1 MPWYTGIL
9 LWADMFV
16 ASWHKSQEEAR
27 RLREVNRAG
36 IALLVNDNIL
46 PSFTSTCTLFSH
58 ERV

>member
-1 MPWYTGIL
+1 
-9 LWADMFV
+9 MFV

>member
-9 LWADMFV
+9 LWADMFMT
-16 ASWHKSQEEAR
+16 SWHKSQEEAR
-27 RLREVNRAG
+27 RLRGVNRAG

-46 PSFTSTCTLFSH
+46 PSLTSTYTLFSH

>member
-1 MPWYTGIL
+1 MT
-9 LWADMFV
+9 
-16 ASWHKSQEEAR
+16 SWHKSQEEAR

-46 PSFTSTCTLFSH
+46 PSLTSTYTLFSH